1 MCYREERMD
10 CSAASRKHFVLIVE
24 VDYPIGT
31 AQLNHVCA
39 YSGSSEVSRNDVM
52 VLKGIRCWSI

>member
-1 MCYREERMD
+1 MD

-52 VLKGIRCWSI
+52 VLKGVRCWSI